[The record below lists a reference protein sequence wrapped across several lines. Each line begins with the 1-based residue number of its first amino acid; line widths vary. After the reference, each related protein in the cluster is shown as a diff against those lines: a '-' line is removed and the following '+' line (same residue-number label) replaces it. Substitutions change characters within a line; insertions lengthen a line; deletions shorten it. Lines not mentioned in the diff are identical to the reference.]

1 MFLPYYARL
10 PDLQNN
16 PFRPVLP
23 SATYISTSDALA
35 EFDSHFTKI
44 QLHPSSPNPA
54 PIMPPFKVAV
64 YLYPYA
70 DVLDFTGPTEVYTAG
85 PIDGSPGPFEITS
98 FAHHN
103 PIKTTS
109 VALTYVP
116 NATFKEIADK
126 IEEFDVLVIPGAG
139 FDKID
144 ELNKS
149 AEGKELHAMLQKF
162 VNTKPRKE
170 TGKRVLQSVCTGSVL
185 LAASGVLA
193 GRDATTHHLGFDMLK
208 KVADEAAGGDS
219 KVNVKHSRW
228 VDAGTTD
235 AGVRIINAGGVS
247 SGIDTS
253 LWITEE
259 LAGKEAADWAAEL
272 TEFER
277 RIKGWSE

>member
-1 MFLPYYARL
+1 
-10 PDLQNN
+10 
-16 PFRPVLP
+16 
-23 SATYISTSDALA
+23 
-35 EFDSHFTKI
+35 
-44 QLHPSSPNPA
+44 
-54 PIMPPFKVAV
+54 MPPFKVAV

-70 DVLDFTGPTEVYTAG
+70 DILDFTGPTEVYSAS
-85 PIDGSPGPFEITS
+85 PLDGTPGPFEITS

-109 VALTYVP
+109 VALTYIP
-116 NATFKEIADK
+116 NATFADIAPRIAD
-126 IEEFDVLVIPGAG
+126 FDVLVIPGAN
-139 FDKID
+139 FDVID
-144 ELNKS
+144 KLNKS
-149 AEGKELHAMLQKF
+149 DEGKELAALLQEF
-162 VNTKPRKE
+162 VNSKPRHE
-170 TGKRVLQSVCTGSVL
+170 SGKRVLQSVCTGSVL

-219 KVNVKHSRW
+219 KINVKTTRW

-253 LWITEE
+253 LWIVEE

-272 TEFER
+272 AEFER
-277 RIKGWSE
+277 RTKGWNE